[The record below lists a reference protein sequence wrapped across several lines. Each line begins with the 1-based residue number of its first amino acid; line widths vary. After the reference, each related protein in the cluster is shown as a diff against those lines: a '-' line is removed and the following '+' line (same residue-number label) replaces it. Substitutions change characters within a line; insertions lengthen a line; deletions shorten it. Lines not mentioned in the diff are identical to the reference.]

1 MRTKNSEYFIQIEE
15 FIKEYYEKNGISPS
29 MREIS
34 QKVGISCATVQRYLS
49 TMRDEG
55 RIKYSGHRS
64 ITSSQSV
71 RDFREILKVPVLG
84 RVSCGLPKYAEE
96 NIEEYINLPT
106 SIFGNGNFYILY
118 ASGDSM
124 IEAGINDGDMVLI
137 RVQNTADVG
146 DIVVALIDD
155 EVTLKRY
162 YPDPV
167 HKRIRLHPE
176 NRSMK
181 DIIVSDCIVQGV
193 AVKLIKDLS

>member
-55 RIKYSGHRS
+55 KIKYSGHRS
-64 ITSSQSV
+64 IMSNQSV
-71 RDFREILKVPVLG
+71 RDFGEILKVPVLG
-84 RVSCGLPKYAEE
+84 RVSCGLPKYTEG

-137 RVQNTADVG
+137 RVQNTAEVG

>member
-64 ITSSQSV
+64 IMSSQSV

-137 RVQNTADVG
+137 RVQNTAEVG

>member
-1 MRTKNSEYFIQIEE
+1 MRTKNREYFIQIEE

-84 RVSCGLPKYAEE
+84 RVSCGLPKYAE
-96 NIEEYINLPT
+96 
-106 SIFGNGNFYILY
+106 
-118 ASGDSM
+118 
-124 IEAGINDGDMVLI
+124 
-137 RVQNTADVG
+137 
-146 DIVVALIDD
+146 
-155 EVTLKRY
+155 
-162 YPDPV
+162 
-167 HKRIRLHPE
+167 
-176 NRSMK
+176 
-181 DIIVSDCIVQGV
+181 
-193 AVKLIKDLS
+193 

>member
-1 MRTKNSEYFIQIEE
+1 MRTKNSEYFIEIEE
-15 FIKEYYEKNGISPS
+15 FIKNYYEKNGISPS

-34 QKVGISCATVQRYLS
+34 QKIGISCATVQRYLS
-49 TMRDEG
+49 TMREEG
-55 RIKYSGHRS
+55 KINYSGHRS
-64 ITSSQSV
+64 IVSNGLV
-71 RDFREILKVPVLG
+71 HDIGGILKVPVLG
-84 RVSCGLPKYAEE
+84 RVSCGMPKYAEE

-137 RVQNTADVG
+137 RVQNTAEVG

-162 YPDPV
+162 YPDRV
-167 HKRIRLHPE
+167 HKQIRLHPE
-176 NRSMK
+176 NRTMT
-181 DIIVSDCIVQGV
+181 DIIVPDCIIQGV
-193 AVKLIKDLS
+193 AVKLIKDLN

>member
-15 FIKEYYEKNGISPS
+15 FVKEYYEKNGISPS

-55 RIKYSGHRS
+55 KIKYSGHRS

>member
-55 RIKYSGHRS
+55 KIKYSGHRS
-64 ITSSQSV
+64 IMSSQSV
-71 RDFREILKVPVLG
+71 RDFGEILKVPVLG

-176 NRSMK
+176 NRLMK

>member
-15 FIKEYYEKNGISPS
+15 FVKEYYEKNGISPS

-55 RIKYSGHRS
+55 KIKYSGHRS

-137 RVQNTADVG
+137 RVQNTAEVG

>member
-55 RIKYSGHRS
+55 KIKYSGHRS
-64 ITSSQSV
+64 IMSNQSV
-71 RDFREILKVPVLG
+71 RDFGEILKVPVLG
-84 RVSCGLPKYAEE
+84 RVSCGLPKYTEG

-137 RVQNTADVG
+137 RVQNTAEVG

-181 DIIVSDCIVQGV
+181 DIVVSDCIVQGV

>member
-137 RVQNTADVG
+137 RVQNTAEVG

>member
-1 MRTKNSEYFIQIEE
+1 MRTKNSGYFIQIEE

-55 RIKYSGHRS
+55 KIKYSGHRS
-64 ITSSQSV
+64 IMSNQSV
-71 RDFREILKVPVLG
+71 RDFGEILKVPVLG
-84 RVSCGLPKYAEE
+84 RVSCGLPKYTEG

-137 RVQNTADVG
+137 RVQNTAEVG

>member
-1 MRTKNSEYFIQIEE
+1 MRTKNSGYFIQIEE
-15 FIKEYYEKNGISPS
+15 FVKEYYEKNGISPS

-55 RIKYSGHRS
+55 KIKYSGHRS

-137 RVQNTADVG
+137 RVQNTAEVG

>member
-55 RIKYSGHRS
+55 KIKYSGHRS

-71 RDFREILKVPVLG
+71 CDFREILKVPVLG

-137 RVQNTADVG
+137 RVQNTAEVG

>member
-1 MRTKNSEYFIQIEE
+1 MRTKNSGYFIQIEE
-15 FIKEYYEKNGISPS
+15 FVKEYYEKNGISPS

>member
-15 FIKEYYEKNGISPS
+15 FVKEYYEKNGISPS

-55 RIKYSGHRS
+55 KIKYSGHRS

-71 RDFREILKVPVLG
+71 RDFGEILKVPVLG

-137 RVQNTADVG
+137 RVQNTAEVG

>member
-34 QKVGISCATVQRYLS
+34 QKVGISCATVHRYLS

-55 RIKYSGHRS
+55 KIKYSGHRS
-64 ITSSQSV
+64 IISSQSV
-71 RDFREILKVPVLG
+71 RDFGEVLKVPVLG
-84 RVSCGLPKYAEE
+84 RVSCGMPKYAEE

-137 RVQNTADVG
+137 CVQNTAEVG

>member
-55 RIKYSGHRS
+55 KIKYSGHRS

-167 HKRIRLHPE
+167 HKRIRIHPE
-176 NRSMK
+176 NR
-181 DIIVSDCIVQGV
+181 
-193 AVKLIKDLS
+193 

>member
-1 MRTKNSEYFIQIEE
+1 MRTKNSGYFIQIEE

-55 RIKYSGHRS
+55 KIKYSGHRS
-64 ITSSQSV
+64 IMSSQSV

>member
-15 FIKEYYEKNGISPS
+15 FVKEYYEKNGISPS

>member
-55 RIKYSGHRS
+55 KIKYSGHRS

-71 RDFREILKVPVLG
+71 RDFGEILKVPVLG

>member
-55 RIKYSGHRS
+55 KIKYSGHRS

-137 RVQNTADVG
+137 RVQNTAEVG

>member
-64 ITSSQSV
+64 IMSSQSV
-71 RDFREILKVPVLG
+71 RDFGEILKVPVLG

-155 EVTLKRY
+155 EATLKRY

>member
-1 MRTKNSEYFIQIEE
+1 MRTKNSGYFIQIEE

-55 RIKYSGHRS
+55 KIKYSGHRS